1 MNAAAGLTRPGA
13 RGDLHILIAEDD
25 WNIASNLHTFLELK
39 GFEVDV
45 VYSGHAALHRCSVE
59 HFDVIMLDIGL
70 PGPRRAVGAAAPARR
85 AARQHAGA
93 GAPARSDRRQA
104 RRLERGADDQLTE
117 PFALAEVEA
126 RIRALLNRAG
136 PGAVVDPV
144 RRFGRLEYDT
154 HEGQARVAGQAVRL
168 TPKAAQL
175 LELLMRQP
183 GRLVRRQTIEDE
195 LWPGA
200 PPQPDALRSQ
210 IHWLRKALS
219 EHGFDGLETV
229 HGVGLRLVSGKGRGL
244 VIRRRRSLAERVVWA
259 VTMTVAIFL
268 GLQSVVAFVTLHAQ
282 EDDLSDT
289 MLQREVQQI
298 VAHILQP
305 GLTPTGTLIDST
317 RVSAWLTRDGV
328 GGADIPANLRGL
340 APGLYQFSPDH
351 KTLHVAVTDT
361 EEGRLTVVLD
371 ATSTEAR
378 VYQFG
383 YTLLA
388 LWLICV
394 AATVWIARGVAAIT
408 VGPLVAATRNIARSA
423 PDEAVPEG
431 QHADEASLLMETFN
445 RYRDRADEMV
455 EREREFAANLD
466 HEIRTPL
473 TAIRTDA
480 ELIGMEAD
488 LAPAQRARLERIT
501 AAVDEI
507 IATTESTLSHSA
519 GRVAG
524 EETVDLRDFLTAA
537 CEAKADR
544 ADARGLR
551 VVVEIGDGE
560 LVRLDRQALL
570 TVVRNLF
577 QRDRHA
583 SPATLRIT
591 GDRRSLSF
599 IDDGPG
605 IVAARLERVF
615 GRHQHGH
622 RIDEGAPRDGNRRRG
637 LGLAIVRRLCDL
649 QGWRIS
655 VRSPAEQG
663 RGTAFL
669 LAFSAPA
676 PASEQARADVDQ
688 QRQHRGVEQVGE
700 DAVQR
705 ADAPHR
711 LGDERD
717 VGRLARG
724 ADDRRRSRRSRRSPD
739 PSSSG
744 NARPGLR
751 PWQAAR

>member
-1 MNAAAGLTRPGA
+1 
-13 RGDLHILIAEDD
+13 
-25 WNIASNLHTFLELK
+25 
-39 GFEVDV
+39 
-45 VYSGHAALHRCSVE
+45 
-59 HFDVIMLDIGL
+59 
-70 PGPRRAVGAAAPARR
+70 
-85 AARQHAGA
+85 
-93 GAPARSDRRQA
+93 
-104 RRLERGADDQLTE
+104 
-117 PFALAEVEA
+117 
-126 RIRALLNRAG
+126 
-136 PGAVVDPV
+136 
-144 RRFGRLEYDT
+144 
-154 HEGQARVAGQAVRL
+154 
-168 TPKAAQL
+168 
-175 LELLMRQP
+175 
-183 GRLVRRQTIEDE
+183 
-195 LWPGA
+195 
-200 PPQPDALRSQ
+200 
-210 IHWLRKALS
+210 
-219 EHGFDGLETV
+219 
-229 HGVGLRLVSGKGRGL
+229 

-340 APGLYQFSPDH
+340 APGLYQLSPAD

-378 VYQFG
+378 VDQFG

-431 QHADEASLLMETFN
+431 QHADEAGLLMETFN

-480 ELIGMEAD
+480 ELIGMEAQ

-501 AAVDEI
+501 AAVDDI

-524 EETVDLRDFLTAA
+524 EETVDLRDFLTATCDA
-537 CEAKADR
+537 MADR
-544 ADARGLR
+544 ADAKGLR
-551 VVVEIGDGE
+551 IVVEIDDGE
-560 LVRLDRQALL
+560 LVHLDRQALL
-570 TVVRNLF
+570 TVVRNLV
-577 QRDRHA
+577 RNAIEHA

-605 IVAARLERVF
+605 IAAARLERVF
-615 GRHQHGH
+615 DRHQHGH
-622 RIDEGAPRDGNRRRG
+622 RVDEGAARDSNRRRG

-655 VRSPAEQG
+655 VRSPVEQG

-669 LAFSAPA
+669 LAFTARP
-676 PASEQARADVDQ
+676 PTSEQARADVDE
-688 QRQHRGVEQVGE
+688 QRQHGRVEQVRE
-700 DAVQR
+700 DAV
-705 ADAPHR
+705 D
-711 LGDERD
+711 
-717 VGRLARG
+717 
-724 ADDRRRSRRSRRSPD
+724 
-739 PSSSG
+739 
-744 NARPGLR
+744 
-751 PWQAAR
+751 